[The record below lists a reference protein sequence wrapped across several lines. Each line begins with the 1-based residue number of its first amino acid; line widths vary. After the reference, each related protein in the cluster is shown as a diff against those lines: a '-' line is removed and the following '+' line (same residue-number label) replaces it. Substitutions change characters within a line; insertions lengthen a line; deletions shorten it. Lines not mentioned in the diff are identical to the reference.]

1 MPPSIHPVDL
11 IGALRHKHL
20 TPAIVFLTSR
30 RACDD
35 AMQAFL
41 RSQTNLPPA
50 RQQAIASVLGQL
62 VEQYPSIAE
71 HPLLPVVQRVGV
83 AAHHAGHLPSWKI
96 AVEELMRQ
104 GCLDAVFATTTLAA
118 GVDFPARTVVVTQS
132 SVRKTRDFTDL
143 TIGEIQQLA
152 GRAGRRGKDLVGFA
166 VVTPSPYIDLGVI
179 TKGLTGQPEPIDS
192 QFVITYPMVLNLL
205 KAHPLDQIQAI
216 LARSFAQFQLNRR
229 AEQLECKLDQLHVQM
244 EPYGPRVCTDWIT
257 QWQVFDHARKQ
268 KAHRAHTRQAGGT
281 RPAGPGRREPPELA
295 ARLHFLTPGRVI
307 GLPKGRGI
315 VLRQYRSKGQRSPM
329 VTVLRPGGSVT
340 ECPATSVAQIFDRIF
355 EVEEA
360 SAYPWCTG
368 RSLDGLTHQLSE
380 LPVRIPVLPILV
392 QEEPEESE
400 IVQTLTDEFPCP
412 TCPSRPACQKDHV
425 AALRLRQ
432 EVHRN
437 QKTIQALHT
446 GLWHRFQKRAE
457 VLQQRGYLT
466 QTCHL
471 TDVGEWAR
479 LIRIDHSLLITELI
493 RADAF
498 SGVEPQILAGIMA
511 SIAHDDDRPGA
522 FPRMSQGLA
531 SLLGQVRQLA
541 ESLAPD
547 EDPPLLR
554 ADVAALTER
563 WIGDPALTWIGLCRV
578 TTMAEGDIYRLLAR
592 TLEYLSQIYQLRET
606 HPGLADTASKAI
618 KVLRRGVL
626 EELP

>member
-35 AMQAFL
+35 AMQAFE
-41 RSQTNLPPA
+41 RSQTTLPPA
-50 RQQAIASVLGQL
+50 RQDAIVSVFEQL
-62 VEQYPSIAE
+62 VRQYPSIAE
-71 HPLLPVVQRVGV
+71 HPLMPVVQRVGV

-96 AVEELMRQ
+96 AIEELMRQ

-132 SVRKTRDFTDL
+132 SVRKSRDFTDL
-143 TIGEIQQLA
+143 TVGEIQQLA

-166 VVTPSPYIDLGVI
+166 VVTPSPYIDLSVL

-192 QFVITYPMVLNLL
+192 QFVISYPMVLNLL

-229 AEQLECKLDQLHVQM
+229 AETLESKLDQLHVQM
-244 EPYGPRVCTDWIT
+244 KPYGPRVCTDWIT
-257 QWQVFDHARKQ
+257 QWQTFDHARKQ
-268 KAHRAHTRQAGGT
+268 KAHRVQVK
-281 RPAGPGRREPPELA
+281 RREPPELA
-295 ARLHFLTPGRVI
+295 ARLHFLTPGRVV

-315 VLRQYRSKGQRSPM
+315 VLRQYRSKGQRSPTI
-329 VTVLRPGGSVT
+329 TVLRPGGAVT
-340 ECPATSVAQIFDRIF
+340 ESPADAVTQVFDRTF
-355 EVEEA
+355 DVAEA
-360 SAYPWCTG
+360 PVYPWVTPA
-368 RSLDGLTHQLSE
+368 SLEDLTRQASD
-380 LPVRIPVLPILV
+380 LPVRMPALPILV
-392 QEEPEESE
+392 QEEDEEGE

-412 TCPSRPACQKDHV
+412 TCPSRSACQKDH
-425 AALRLRQ
+425 AGALRIRQ
-432 EVHRN
+432 DVHRHT
-437 QKTIQALHT
+437 KAIQALRT
-446 GLWHRFQKRAE
+446 GLWHRFQNRAE
-457 VLQQRGYLT
+457 VLQQFGYLT
-466 QTCHL
+466 PTCHL
-471 TDVGEWAR
+471 TSEGEWAR

-498 SGVEPQILAGIMA
+498 SGIEPQILAGIMA
-511 SIAHDDDRPGA
+511 TLSHDDDRPGA
-522 FPRMSQGLA
+522 FPRISPGLA
-531 SLLGQVRQLA
+531 SLLRQVRQLA
-541 ESLAPD
+541 ESLAPH

-554 ADVAALTER
+554 ADVAALAER
-563 WIGDPALTWIGLCRV
+563 WIGEPTLTWIGLCRT

-592 TLEYLSQIYQLRET
+592 TLEYLSQIHQLRNT
-606 HPGLADTASKAI
+606 HPGLADTAGKAI
-618 KVLRRGVL
+618 KNLRRGVL

>member
-35 AMQAFL
+35 AMQAFE
-41 RSQTNLPPA
+41 RSHTTLPPA
-50 RQQAIASVLGQL
+50 RQDAIASVFEQL
-62 VEQYPSIAE
+62 VQQYPSIAE
-71 HPLLPVVQRVGV
+71 HPLMPVVQRVGV

-96 AVEELMRQ
+96 AIEELMRQ

-132 SVRKTRDFTDL
+132 SVRKSRDFTDL
-143 TIGEIQQLA
+143 TVGEIQQLA

-166 VVTPSPYIDLGVI
+166 VITPSPYIDLSVL

-192 QFVITYPMVLNLL
+192 QFVISYPMVLNLL

-229 AEQLECKLDQLHVQM
+229 AETLESKLDQLHVQM

-257 QWQVFDHARKQ
+257 QWQIFDHARKQ
-268 KAHRAHTRQAGGT
+268 KAHRVQVK
-281 RPAGPGRREPPELA
+281 RREPPELA
-295 ARLHFLTPGRVI
+295 ARLHFLTPGRVV

-315 VLRQYRSKGQRSPM
+315 VLRQYRSKGQRSPTI
-329 VTVLRPGGSVT
+329 TVLRPGGAVT
-340 ECPATSVAQIFDRIF
+340 ESPADAVTQVFDRTF
-355 EVEEA
+355 DVAEA
-360 SAYPWCTG
+360 PVYPWVTPA
-368 RSLDGLTHQLSE
+368 SLEDLTRQASD
-380 LPVRIPVLPILV
+380 LPVRMPALPILV
-392 QEEPEESE
+392 QKEDEEGE

-412 TCPSRPACQKDHV
+412 TCPSRSACQKDHAV
-425 AALRLRQ
+425 ALRIRQ
-432 EVHRN
+432 DVHRHT
-437 QKTIQALHT
+437 KAIQALRT
-446 GLWHRFQKRAE
+446 GLWHRFQNRAE
-457 VLQQRGYLT
+457 VLQQFGYLAP
-466 QTCHL
+466 TCHL
-471 TDVGEWAR
+471 TSEGEWAR

-498 SGVEPQILAGIMA
+498 SGIEPQILAGIMA
-511 SIAHDDDRPGA
+511 TLSHDDDRPGA
-522 FPRMSQGLA
+522 FPRISPGLA
-531 SLLGQVRQLA
+531 SLLRQVRQLA
-541 ESLAPD
+541 ESLAPH

-554 ADVAALTER
+554 ADVAALVER
-563 WIGDPALTWIGLCRV
+563 WIGDPTLTWIGLCRT

-592 TLEYLSQIYQLRET
+592 TLEYLSQIHQLRNT
-606 HPGLADTASKAI
+606 HPGLADTAGKAI
-618 KVLRRGVL
+618 KNLRRGVL